1 MSKNFDRVLRRAPR
15 NVLSGASIVRA
26 LALAGRRYAC
36 GSCGGT
42 MFVRYESGLCP
53 QCYNDQ
59 LDVHD
64 LVDEWVPELSPVG
77 EHEAHPER

>member
-1 MSKNFDRVLRRAPR
+1 MPKSYDRILRRAPR
-15 NVLSGASIVRA
+15 NLLSGASIVRA

-36 GSCGGT
+36 RSCGGT

-53 QCYNDQ
+53 HCYNDQ
-59 LDVHD
+59 LEVHD

-77 EHEAHPER
+77 EHGTHLQR